1 MSMDKNGSLMQR
13 GSFTQSMMLVRA
25 VSRFGKK
32 SSEACIAQSQL
43 IAANSYIYILYI
55 IYSYTCYL
63 FIYIYIR
70 TLYLELELD
79 SR

>member
-1 MSMDKNGSLMQR
+1 MTCWSGQQERWDDEHGQPLPKNGSLMQR

-43 IAANSYIYILYI
+43 IAAKSL
-55 IYSYTCYL
+55 C
-63 FIYIYIR
+63 FAVQG
-70 TLYLELELD
+70 
-79 SR
+79 

>member
-1 MSMDKNGSLMQR
+1 
-13 GSFTQSMMLVRA
+13 MLVRA
-25 VSRFGKK
+25 VSRIGKK

-43 IAANSYIYILYI
+43 IAANSYIYNIYI
-55 IYSYTCYL
+55 RTHVIYL
-63 FIYIYIR
+63 YIYIR